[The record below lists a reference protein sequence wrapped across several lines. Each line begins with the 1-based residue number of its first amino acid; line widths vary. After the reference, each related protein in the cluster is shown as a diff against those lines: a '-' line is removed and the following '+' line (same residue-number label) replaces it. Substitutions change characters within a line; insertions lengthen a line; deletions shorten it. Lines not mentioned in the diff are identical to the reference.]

1 MELNKYLKKR
11 LEALS
16 SKKEEFEPQWEKI
29 GELCYVNANI
39 YKKDRDNRIRQKVF
53 DTTARNAL
61 TYFTASMKSI
71 LTPTTSQWH
80 RLKSSNVLL
89 EQDDEAQAYLQYA
102 TDLLFKV
109 RYSARSTFAS
119 EVDMFLTQVGLFGVG
134 VMFIEE
140 DIGRGI
146 NYKTIPIDEVYLD
159 ENEKGIVDTVYRKF
173 NLTARQAFE
182 TYGEACSEKIKK
194 CLGNNREDEI
204 FEFLHAVEPRRNRSP
219 LGKTAKNMPIASYH
233 LELGEKKIVKES
245 GYTTMPYA
253 VCHYLKLPHSPYGDS
268 PALQSFYDILTANEM
283 AKTILRT
290 GQLQAN
296 PPILTSNGLIDSSKL
311 GSAGAIVRGGL
322 DSQGRPA
329 AVSMQYG
336 NNLTVTLEMQQA
348 VRAAI
353 EKAFLVPLFQ
363 ALTQTKEMTATEVEK
378 REVEKAMLLAP
389 MCERMASE
397 WLNAMISREVDILSK
412 YGYLDNVPEVLTAE
426 GSISVEYQSPYIRMQ
441 DSDKILGLYK
451 TIESTL
457 TMAQSDPGV
466 LDILDMPEAIR
477 QIASYY
483 NVDTSCLRSR
493 EEVQKLGQARATAQE
508 AQQMLGAG
516 ESLTKSMK
524 NIGLGGE
531 ILGIQ

>member
-1 MELNKYLKKR
+1 
-11 LEALS
+11 
-16 SKKEEFEPQWEKI
+16 
-29 GELCYVNANI
+29 
-39 YKKDRDNRIRQKVF
+39 
-53 DTTARNAL
+53 
-61 TYFTASMKSI
+61 
-71 LTPTTSQWH
+71 
-80 RLKSSNVLL
+80 
-89 EQDDEAQAYLQYA
+89 
-102 TDLLFKV
+102 
-109 RYSARSTFAS
+109 
-119 EVDMFLTQVGLFGVG
+119 VGLFGVG

-524 NIGLGGE
+524 NIGVGGE

>member
-1 MELNKYLKKR
+1 MELSKYLEKR
-11 LEALS
+11 LDALS
-16 SKKEEFEPQWEKI
+16 SKKKEFEPQWEKI

-39 YKKDRDNRIRQKVF
+39 YRKDEKNRTKQNVF

-71 LTPTTSQWH
+71 LTPSTSQWH
-80 RLKSSNVLL
+80 RLRSSDVMLDEDDNV
-89 EQDDEAQAYLQYA
+89 QAYLQYA

-140 DIGRGI
+140 DVGKGI
-146 NYKTIPIDEVYLD
+146 NYKTIPIDEIYLD
-159 ENEKGIVDTVYRKF
+159 ENAKGEVDAVYRKF
-173 NLTARQAFE
+173 SLTARQAYE
-182 TYGEACSEKIKK
+182 TYGEKCSEKIKR
-194 CLGNNREDEI
+194 CLGNNKEDEM
-204 FEFLHAVEPRRNRSP
+204 FEFLHAVEPRKNRNPRDKSSR
-219 LGKTAKNMPIASYH
+219 GMPIASYH
-233 LELGEKKIVKES
+233 LELKEKKVLKES

-268 PALQSFYDILTANEM
+268 PAMQSFYDILTANEM

-311 GSAGAIVRGGL
+311 GAAGAIVRGGL
-322 DSQGRPA
+322 DSQGRPT

-336 NNLTVTLEMQQA
+336 NNLSVTLEMQQA
-348 VRAAI
+348 IRASI

-363 ALTQTKEMTATEVEK
+363 ALTQEKEMTATEVEK

-397 WLNAMISREVDILSK
+397 WLNTMIERELDILSK
-412 YGYLDNVPEVLTAE
+412 YGYLDGVPDELVQD
-426 GSISVEYQSPYIRMQ
+426 GSISVEFQSPYIRMQ

-457 TMAQSDPGV
+457 TMSQTDPSV
-466 LDILDMPEAIR
+466 LDILNMPEAIR
-477 QIASYY
+477 QIANYY

-493 EEVQKLGQARATAQE
+493 DEVDQLGQARATAQE

-524 NIGLGGE
+524 N
-531 ILGIQ
+531 LGIGGNAIGIQ

>member
-1 MELNKYLKKR
+1 MELNKYLEKR
-11 LEALS
+11 LNALS
-16 SKKEEFEPQWEKI
+16 DKKQEFEPQWEKI

-39 YKKDRDNRIRQKVF
+39 FKKDDKNRTRQKVF

-80 RLKSSNVLL
+80 RLKSSNVML
-89 EQDDEAQAYLQYA
+89 EENDEVQSYLQYA

-134 VMFIEE
+134 VMFVEE

-159 ENEKGIVDTVYRKF
+159 ENAQGIVDTVYRKF
-173 NLTARQAFE
+173 TLTARQAYE
-182 TYGEACSEKIKK
+182 VYGEACSDKIKQ
-194 CLGNNREDEI
+194 CLGNNREDET
-204 FEFLHAVEPRRNRSP
+204 FEFLHAVEPRKSRNH
-219 LGKTAKNMPIASYH
+219 LGRNARNMPIASYH
-233 LELGEKKIVKES
+233 LEVKEKKVVKES
-245 GYTTMPYA
+245 GYNTMPYT

-268 PALQSFYDILTANEM
+268 PAMQAFYDILTANEM

-296 PPILTSNGLIDSSKL
+296 PPILTSNGVIDSSKL
-311 GSAGAIVRGGL
+311 GAAGAIVRGGL
-322 DSQGRPA
+322 DSQGRQM

-336 NNLTVTLEMQQA
+336 NNLAVTLEMQKE

-353 EKAFLVPLFQ
+353 ERAFLVPLFQ
-363 ALTQTKEMTATEVEK
+363 ALTQEKEMTATEVEK

-397 WLNAMISREVDILSK
+397 WLNAMISREIDILSR
-412 YGYLDNVPEVLTAE
+412 YGYLDNVPEVLTND
-426 GSISVEYQSPYIRMQ
+426 GSISVEFQSPYIRMQ

-457 TMAQSDPGV
+457 TMSQSDPSV
-466 LDILDMPEAIR
+466 LDILNMPEAIR
-477 QIASYY
+477 QIANYY
-483 NVDTSCLRSR
+483 NVDTSCLRSK
-493 EEVQKLGQARATAQE
+493 EEIEQMGQARATAQE

-524 NIGLGGE
+524 NIGLGAE
-531 ILGIQ
+531 ALGIQ

>member
-1 MELNKYLKKR
+1 MELQKYLEKRFNALEEKK
-11 LEALS
+11 
-16 SKKEEFEPQWEKI
+16 KEFEPQWEKI
-29 GELCYVNANI
+29 GELCYVNADI
-39 YKKDRDNRIRQKVF
+39 YKKDQHNRTRQKVF

-61 TYFTASMKSI
+61 TYFTASMKSV

-89 EQDDEAQAYLQYA
+89 EENDEVQAYLQYA

-134 VMFIEE
+134 VMFVEE
-140 DIGRGI
+140 AIGRGI
-146 NYKTIPIDEVYLD
+146 NYKTIPIDEIYLD
-159 ENEKGIVDTVYRKF
+159 ENAQGVVDTVYRKF
-173 NLTARQAFE
+173 TLTARQALE
-182 TYGEACSEKIKK
+182 TYGEACSEQIRK
-194 CLGNNREDEI
+194 CVDTGREDQE
-204 FEFLHAVEPRRNRSP
+204 FEFLHAVEPRKNRNP
-219 LGKTAKNMPIASYH
+219 KGKTSKDMPIASYH
-233 LELGEKKIVKES
+233 LEVKAKKVVKES
-245 GYTTMPYA
+245 GYTTMPYT

-296 PPILTSNGLIDSSKL
+296 PPVLTSSGLIDSSKL
-311 GSAGAIVRGGL
+311 GAAGAIIRGGL
-322 DSQGRPA
+322 DSQGRPTA
-329 AVSMQYG
+329 QSMQYG
-336 NNLTVTLEMQQA
+336 NNLAVTLEMQQDI
-348 VRAAI
+348 RAAI

-363 ALTQTKEMTATEVEK
+363 ALTQEKRMTATEVEK

-397 WLNAMISREVDILSK
+397 WLNAMIEREIDILSK
-412 YGYLDNVPEVLTAE
+412 YGYLDDVPEVLQVDGA
-426 GSISVEYQSPYIRMQ
+426 ISVEFQSPYIRMQ

-457 TMAQSDPGV
+457 TMAQTDPSV
-466 LDILDMPEAIR
+466 LDILNMPQAIR

-483 NVDTSCLRSR
+483 NVDTSCLRS
-493 EEVQKLGQARATAQE
+493 EQEVQQLGQARATEQQ

-524 NIGLGGE
+524 NIGVGGE